1 MDLILVYSRIW
12 ASIDWYLVMLSASTF
27 FIGIL
32 VAPWVLKRKISYL
45 IRYPLWV
52 FRTLSK
58 YLEQERGIL
67 PLFILIFSLNVL
79 SLSIDVV
86 SGWGVFLP
94 FVFAFLT
101 GLNIALIS
109 FKIGGHSGILALLF
123 NPVALLELPAA
134 WLALSGGMQIGLN
147 ILKFDYSDLTL
158 GVFRQALDLFVF
170 VVIPLLGIS
179 ALLEATLITLIRDES
194 DKNDDV
200 EDDFDVW

>member
-1 MDLILVYSRIW
+1 MYSQIW
-12 ASIDWYLVMLSASTF
+12 TSIDWYLVLLSA
-27 FIGIL
+27 GIFL
-32 VAPWVLKRKISYL
+32 LGIVVAPWVLKNEINFL

-58 YLEQERGIL
+58 YIDQERGIL

-79 SLSIDVV
+79 SLSLDVL
-86 SGWGVFLP
+86 SGWGGVLP
-94 FVFAFLT
+94 FLFAFLT

-134 WLALSGGMQIGLN
+134 WLALSGGMQIGVN
-147 ILKFDYSDLTL
+147 VLKFDYSELTL
-158 GVFRQALDLFVF
+158 GVFRQVLDLFVF
-170 VVIPLLGIS
+170 VVIPLLAIS
-179 ALLEATLITLIRDES
+179 ALLESILITLIRDES
-194 DKNDDV
+194 DENDDI